1 MDGDHACNTMKKPF
15 VLQYSTAPCS
25 VVVLVVVVVAPPP
38 LAVSCASLRVA
49 GNLCRCTLQA
59 TCSLLS
65 GSPLDILPGRVLS
78 ARRGSDLGQTQTV
91 LLYC

>member
-38 LAVSCASLRVA
+38 SQFPAHRSAWPETCAGA
-49 GNLCRCTLQA
+49 LCRPPA
-59 TCSLLS
+59 ACSVV
-65 GSPLDILPGRVLS
+65 PH
-78 ARRGSDLGQTQTV
+78 
-91 LLYC
+91 